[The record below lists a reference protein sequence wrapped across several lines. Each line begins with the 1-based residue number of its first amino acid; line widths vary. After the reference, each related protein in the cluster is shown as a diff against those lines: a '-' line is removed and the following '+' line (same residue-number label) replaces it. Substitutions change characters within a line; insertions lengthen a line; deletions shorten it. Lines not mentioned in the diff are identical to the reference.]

1 MVGSSWHLLGHGGPI
16 LTSRLV
22 PRGWQGPALQTRSSR
37 DTCLRSAELTLFLTS
52 GHKAFIKFEEFFAFI
67 QHFFFP
73 FWFPF
78 PFSSVTVIICVLI
91 GLLDFMS
98 WFIDVV
104 PIFSHISLTLE
115 SWTTVK
121 TRFCNPLPHW
131 CLFIGIHITFYNT
144 LIKMS
149 VLSSLLASFVF
160 HN

>member
-1 MVGSSWHLLGHGGPI
+1 MVGSSWHHLGHGGPI

-78 PFSSVTVIICVLI
+78 SFSSVTVIICVLI
-91 GLLDFMS
+91 RLLYFMS

-104 PIFSHISLTLE
+104 PIFSRISF
-115 SWTTVK
+115 WAV
-121 TRFCNPLPHW
+121 
-131 CLFIGIHITFYNT
+131 FI
-144 LIKMS
+144 LI
-149 VLSSLLASFVF
+149 SSLIFFPVILICCLPPLKVWYESFYIV
-160 HN
+160 HVSP